1 MHSQRFA
8 RILIAALL
16 TLLPLSASA
25 VAAGKPKAA
34 AKAAVPE
41 QALPMQAIGSRVMMD
56 LSPSFS
62 SAPRF
67 VGFFDEGR
75 QISFVI
81 SDMPAEAYPKMAQ
94 SFTPALLA
102 ERGFLDPR
110 AGQLERSD
118 AHTYIRAAQ
127 KSPGGLIQKFMMI
140 FADAANTAMI
150 AANVPTSLLD
160 SGAVKER
167 DIETMLV
174 SARLATTKKEMP
186 PIATLG
192 DTGSLK
198 IALTYGQTMMW
209 TVDGKSGAAAM
220 SSPSIVLAASINYDK
235 VENPMQ
241 TAIAGLNGLAS
252 HRNIAFIG
260 KPQVSIIGPHKGVE
274 ISATAESDPSGERR
288 GIFQFLIPQETG
300 GYVRFIGI
308 APLAEKDLW
317 FVTFR
322 QSIKTMRLRE

>member
-1 MHSQRFA
+1 MHSKRLF
-8 RILIAALL
+8 RSLIATLL
-16 TLLPLSASA
+16 AVLPLSTSAS
-25 VAAGKPKAA
+25 AAGKPKAA
-34 AKAAVPE
+34 TKTTVPE
-41 QALPMQAIGSRVMMD
+41 QSIPMQATGSRVMMD
-56 LSPSFS
+56 LPKSFS

-81 SDMPAEAYPKMAQ
+81 SDMPADAYAKMAQ

-110 AGQLERSD
+110 PGKLERSD

-127 KSPGGLIQKFMMI
+127 KSPGGLTQKFLLI
-140 FADAANTAMI
+140 FADSTNTAMI
-150 AANVPTSLLD
+150 AANVPTPLLD

-174 SARLATTKKEMP
+174 SARLAATKKEMASIVSLADP
-186 PIATLG
+186 
-192 DTGSLK
+192 GSLK

-209 TVDGKSGAAAM
+209 TVDGKSGSTGM
-220 SSPSIVLAASINYDK
+220 SSPSIIIAASTNYDK
-235 VENPMQ
+235 VESPVH
-241 TAIAGLNGLAS
+241 TAVAGINALAG
-252 HRNIAFIG
+252 HRNITFIG
-260 KPQVSIIGPHKGVE
+260 KPQVTTIGPHNGVE

-288 GIFQFLIPQETG
+288 GLFQFLIPQETG

-308 APLAEKDLW
+308 APLVETDLW